1 MKILLPSNIF
11 RGDLC
16 DSRGRPL
23 LPDVRGK
30 QLGSEYGEVPLPG
43 VDPGRPHL
51 PLLRA
56 VPAPRHLLGLLRG
69 YTQPSAQL
77 LSPLHHPP
85 PCAGVDGAGAD
96 PEQRRHGGRGAGPAD
111 QLHVRHPGGL
121 HPAARLHRGL
131 QRHQL
136 RLRVRRQLRGAGGGE
151 HGGRARLA
159 GGLARG
165 QHRGRLL
172 HPERGPG
179 AQGGARAP
187 GGGGHTALNQIQMII
202 QQLYYRIDIFIDK

>member
-1 MKILLPSNIF
+1 MRQQRTPPVARCSWQTTGRRAW
-11 RGDLC
+11 RGASTRSGPWPTSPASSSGGASTTTSTGAA
-16 DSRGRPL
+16 SRL
-23 LPDVRGK
+23 HTT
-30 QLGSEYGEVPLPG
+30 QCT
-43 VDPGRPHL
+43 
-51 PLLRA
+51 A
-56 VPAPRHLLGLLRG
+56 VG
-69 YTQPSAQL
+69 
-77 LSPLHHPP
+77 PLHHPP

-121 HPAARLHRGL
+121 HLAARLHRGL

-179 AQGGARAP
+179 DQGGARAP
-187 GGGGHTALNQIQMII
+187 GGGRHTALNQIQMII

>member
-1 MKILLPSNIF
+1 MARCLYQEWTLA
-11 RGDLC
+11 DLTC
-16 DSRGRPL
+16 LFFGRCQHH
-23 LPDVRGK
+23 DIYWGCF
-30 QLGSEYGEVPLPG
+30 EV
-43 VDPGRPHL
+43 
-51 PLLRA
+51 
-56 VPAPRHLLGLLRG
+56 
-69 YTQPSAQL
+69 T
-77 LSPLHHPP
+77 HHPAHSYSVP
-85 PCAGVDGAGAD
+85 STIRHPCAGADGAGAD
-96 PEQRRHGGRGAGPAD
+96 PQQRRHGGRGAGSAD

-159 GGLARG
+159 GRLARG

-187 GGGGHTALNQIQMII
+187 GGGGYTAHNQIQMII
-202 QQLYYRIDIFIDK
+202 QQLYYRIDIFVLF

>member
-1 MKILLPSNIF
+1 MRQQRTPPVARCSWQTTGRRAW
-11 RGDLC
+11 RGASTRSGPWPTSPASSSGGASTTTSTGAA
-16 DSRGRPL
+16 SRSHTKL
-23 LPDVRGK
+23 
-30 QLGSEYGEVPLPG
+30 
-43 VDPGRPHL
+43 
-51 PLLRA
+51 
-56 VPAPRHLLGLLRG
+56 
-69 YTQPSAQL
+69 SAQL
-77 LSPLHHPP
+77 LSPLHTIHH

-121 HPAARLHRGL
+121 HPAARLLRGL

-179 AQGGARAP
+179 AQGGARPP
-187 GGGGHTALNQIQMII
+187 GGGRHTALNQIQMII
-202 QQLYYRIDIFIDK
+202 QQ

>member
-1 MKILLPSNIF
+1 MLQQRTPPVARCSWQTTGRRAW
-11 RGDLC
+11 RGASTRSGPWPTSPASSSGGASTTTSTGAA
-16 DSRGRPL
+16 SRL
-23 LPDVRGK
+23 HTTSTK
-30 QLGSEYGEVPLPG
+30 QLVPS
-43 VDPGRPHL
+43 
-51 PLLRA
+51 
-56 VPAPRHLLGLLRG
+56 
-69 YTQPSAQL
+69 TI
-77 LSPLHHPP
+77 HH

-111 QLHVRHPGGL
+111 QLHVRHPGGV

-151 HGGRARLA
+151 HGGGARLA

-202 QQLYYRIDIFIDK
+202 QQLYYRIDIL